1 MTRTLLPSPL
11 IAQLGL
17 LLGSLTVVEGQ
28 ETIRMSL
35 ASAQAAEARRQAAAS
50 VGYYNLKVGPTGWR
64 FASSLGVEFNDNV
77 RLVEEDPQ
85 SDVIFRPEVSAQMLW
100 PVTDKNTLNLNM
112 GVGYS
117 AYVRNPDLSRLY
129 ITPGSELSFDLYV
142 GDFWINLHDRFSI
155 TENSYQDPTVTGS
168 GNYSRLENALGAT
181 ATWDLNKVVAR
192 AGFDHVNYVALSGA
206 SGQPNGVSELA
217 WASLGYTLKPGLIA
231 GVELG
236 GGLLSYQGTNVLYPN
251 AKQWNAGVFLDTQV
265 SEYIHLRVSGGYT
278 DYAPEGGQATTNTSD
293 FTGFYG
299 QLEIRHRANQFL
311 DYTLNAGRSI
321 TFAYYGGSVDLIY
334 ARLMANWNLIQKVTL
349 GTSLQY
355 EHGVELT
362 APGEIF
368 DRYGATVSLGR
379 SLTSKLSAGLGY
391 EFWWRTSD
399 LPGKSYT
406 LNVVSLNLSYRF

>member
-1 MTRTLLPSPL
+1 M
-11 IAQLGL
+11 
-17 LLGSLTVVEGQ
+17 LLGSLSTIQAQ

-35 ASAQAAEARRQAAAS
+35 ASAQAAEARRQAAATI
-50 VGYYNLKVGPTGWR
+50 GYYNLKVGPVGLR

-85 SDVIFRPEVSAQMLW
+85 SDFIFRPEINAQMLW
-100 PVTDKNTLNLNM
+100 PLTDKNTLNLNV
-112 GVGYS
+112 GAGYS
-117 AYVRNPDLSRLY
+117 AYVRSTDLDRFYL
-129 ITPGSELSFDLYV
+129 TPGTELAFDLYV
-142 GDFWINLHDRFSI
+142 GDFWINLHDRVSI

-168 GNYSRLENALGAT
+168 GNYSQLQNALGAT

-206 SGQPNGVSELA
+206 TGQPNGQSELA
-217 WASLGYTLKPGLIA
+217 WASVGYTLKPGTIA

-236 GGLLSYQGTNVLYPN
+236 GALLSYQGTNVLYPN
-251 AKQWNAGVFLDTQV
+251 AKQWNAGLFLDTPV

-278 DYAPEGGQATTNTSD
+278 DYAPEGGQATTDTTD

-299 QLEIRHRANQFL
+299 QLDLQHRVNEFL
-311 DYTLNAGRSI
+311 DYTLSAGRSI

-334 ARLMANWNLIQKVTL
+334 ARLMGNWKLIRKVGL

-355 EHGVELT
+355 EHGQELT
-362 APGEIF
+362 TPGEIF
-368 DRYGATVSLGR
+368 DRYGATLSLSR
-379 SLTSKLSAGLGY
+379 SLTTKLSSGLAY
-391 EFWWRTSD
+391 EFYWRNSD
-399 LPGKSYT
+399 MPGRSYT